1 VSTPA
6 LIVVLLASALVT
18 AAAVVAAVR
27 ARRRV
32 DAAEAALVA
41 LARTLSEDGGS
52 RERLCTAARMIAHA
66 EVALL
71 TEPHPREEALVVTY
85 ASGAEVAG
93 LRIPLEPGVSRIAR
107 AYLTGET
114 EHVADTSELSGP
126 AAERL
131 RRHSP
136 VRSGLLAPVRRGDS
150 VVGVLVIGWLE
161 PTRALPPGRAQL
173 VELLACEA
181 ARAIE
186 RDARVK
192 LLARQARTDELTAL
206 PNRRAWDEAVARELA
221 RAERTGDPLCLA
233 LLDLDHFKAYND
245 RLGHQAGD
253 RHLRRTAAAWRRE
266 LRTVDV
272 LARYGGEEFGVLMPS
287 TTLEEAHDAIERV
300 RLATP
305 DGETASAGVVQ
316 WDGSEPDSSL
326 LARADAALYRAKDAG
341 RAVTVDA

>member
-1 VSTPA
+1 VPTPA
-6 LIVVLLASALVT
+6 LILVLVVLAV
-18 AAAVVAAVR
+18 AAAAGLVATLR

-32 DAAEAALVA
+32 EAAEGALVA
-41 LARTLSEDGGS
+41 LARTLNEDGGS
-52 RERLCTAARMIAHA
+52 RERLCTAARMVAHA
-66 EVALL
+66 EIAMLA
-71 TEPHPREEALVVTY
+71 EPHPREEALVITY
-85 ASGAEVAG
+85 ASGAGFAG
-93 LRIPLEPGVSRIAR
+93 LQIPLDPEVSRVAR
-107 AYLTGET
+107 AFTTGET
-114 EHVADTSELSGP
+114 EHVADTSDLP
-126 AAERL
+126 APAVERL
-131 RRHSP
+131 RRLTRT
-136 VRSGLLAPVRRGDS
+136 RSGLLAPVRRGDT
-150 VVGVLVIGWLE
+150 VVGVLIIGWVE
-161 PTRALPPGRAQL
+161 PTPALPPDRAEL
-173 VELLACEA
+173 VELLAREA

-206 PNRRAWDEAVARELA
+206 PNRRAWDEAVERELA

-300 RLATP
+300 RRATP

-316 WDGSEPDSSL
+316 WDGSESGSEL
-326 LARADAALYRAKDAG
+326 LSRADAALYRAKDAG
-341 RAVTVDA
+341 RAVTIPA